1 LRLSALFFNKSLLI
15 KKKKEFLDTLQA
27 QFSQEW
33 QMQQAIQQLV
43 HLVEEWREES
53 RQSMEEIREER
64 RKFCSQM
71 ISELDNMLNICRE
84 LDEEEARTESIK
96 ADMASETQV
105 TIEEGLG
112 LSTEMES
119 MNAKNIS
126 QISKDVEISVNRQM
140 FDEIPQ
146 PIQTALKI
154 SEYVRV
160 EIIDLMWKNLGGA
173 ANLTLV
179 MKTMPKI
186 VVNYSTAS
194 CVMVLVFKHRWRW
207 KFSNK
212 HPSSVI
218 VSSTGVWV
226 RECRDD
232 CTSQFQPEPE
242 EILDRPSPNMNSGSK
257 K

>member
-1 LRLSALFFNKSLLI
+1 LAIELCCDASMAVL
-15 KKKKEFLDTLQA
+15 A
-27 QFSQEW
+27 QCHELM
-33 QMQQAIQQLV
+33 QMIG
-43 HLVEEWREES
+43 EWREES
-53 RQSMEEIREER
+53 RQSMKEYCKEG

-96 ADMASETQV
+96 AEMASKTQV
-105 TIEEGLG
+105 TMEEGLG

-119 MNAKNIS
+119 MNTKNPS

-146 PIQTALKI
+146 PIQTALRI
-154 SEYVRV
+154 SEYDRV

-173 ANLTLV
+173 ENLALV

-186 VVNYSTAS
+186 VVNHSTTS
-194 CVMVLVFKHRWRW
+194 CVMLLVFKHRWRW

-218 VSSTGVWV
+218 VSCTGVWV

-242 EILDRPSPNMNSGSK
+242 EILDRRAPNMNSESK